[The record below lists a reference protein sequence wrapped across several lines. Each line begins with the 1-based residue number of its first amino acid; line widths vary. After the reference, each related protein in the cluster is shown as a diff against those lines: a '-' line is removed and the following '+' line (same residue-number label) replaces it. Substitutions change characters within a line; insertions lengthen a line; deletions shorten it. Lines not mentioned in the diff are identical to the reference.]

1 MAALAPAKVAFQ
13 LLGTWRE
20 NNDFLAL
27 ITKTNLKKNNNN
39 QKTKKPEGLFY
50 LPLLPPMM
58 NCMVQTDNLTCHQ
71 LCQLFSLFS
80 HLWSNEAQG
89 RGAVDCVSVAPAG
102 FTSCD
107 YPLAGSPCRW
117 AALWSRDPQLCSPPV
132 ATNRHAIW
140 CCFFRYCLIWLVVFL
155 LQEASL
161 SWHEAESGE
170 DSVWLLL
177 EPEATGQ
184 DLPHSFG
191 FTHQPNESC

>member
-1 MAALAPAKVAFQ
+1 MISWRSSQKQIKKKKKQQQPKNKKPRRLILLAPPPSNYELHGSDRQF
-13 LLGTWRE
+13 
-20 NNDFLAL
+20 N
-27 ITKTNLKKNNNN
+27 
-39 QKTKKPEGLFY
+39 
-50 LPLLPPMM
+50 LPPIVSAVLPVLPPLEQWGSRERGSWL
-58 NCMVQTDNLTCHQ
+58 CLGGASRLYKLRLPSGRQ
-71 LCQLFSLFS
+71 L
-80 HLWSNEAQG
+80 
-89 RGAVDCVSVAPAG
+89 
-102 FTSCD
+102 
-107 YPLAGSPCRW
+107 CRW

-161 SWHEAESGE
+161 SWHEAESGK